1 MIWSIPVP
9 GTELSRQEAA
19 RPAAGPSFFYR
30 FGVLLS
36 VSLILF
42 GNYYVYDSLGLVA
55 DLLKKEYAI
64 SDAQYGFLSGIYSIA
79 AVIVLL
85 LGGAIIDRI
94 GSKRSVLYF
103 GAIAAAA
110 GLLIALAPSYP
121 VLLVGRFL
129 LGIGAEP
136 LSVAATTALARWFK
150 GRELALALGLNL
162 TISRLGTVVVDRS
175 PQWASWAY
183 HGGSLGRPLLL
194 AGLIGLFCTAGAVV
208 YYALE
213 HFAERRWDLGRTG
226 STDRLSLGEVLGFG
240 APYWLVTGLCVTFY
254 SSIFAFQSFATKF
267 FIEAHGVPREQ
278 AGALLSYLPMVPMV
292 ATPLFGLL
300 VDRFGHRSLGL
311 LIGAL
316 LVAPVYFLLARRGL
330 PLYYPVALL
339 GIAFSLIPAI
349 LWPAV
354 AYLIEEKRLGTAYS
368 LMTLLQQIFL
378 FAVSSAIGGANDLFA
393 ASAAHPAGY
402 APGMWLLGGLSL
414 VGLLFALLLYLREKR
429 PS

>member
-1 MIWSIPVP
+1 MPDN
-9 GTELSRQEAA
+9 ELSRPDAAPAAA
-19 RPAAGPSFFYR
+19 RPSFLYR
-30 FGVLLS
+30 FSVLFFI
-36 VSLILF
+36 SLILF

-55 DLLKKEYAI
+55 DLLKKEYGI

-103 GAIAAAA
+103 GGIAAAA
-110 GLLIALAPSYP
+110 GLLIALAPNYP
-121 VLLVGRFL
+121 VLLAGRFL

-162 TISRLGTVVVDRS
+162 TVSRLGTVVVDRS
-175 PQWASWAY
+175 PQWAGWAY
-183 HGGSLGRPLLL
+183 SSGTLQGPLLL
-194 AGLIGLFCTAGAVV
+194 AGLIGLLCTAGAVG
-208 YYALE
+208 YYVLE
-213 HFAERRWDLGRTG
+213 HFAERRWDLGPSG

-240 APYWLVTGLCVTFY
+240 APFWLLTGLCVTFY

-267 FIEAHGVPREQ
+267 FIEAHGVPREE
-278 AGALLSYLPMVPMV
+278 AGALLSYLPMVPLV

-300 VDRFGHRSLGL
+300 VDRFGRRSLGL

-316 LVAPVYFLLARRGL
+316 LVAPVYFLMARRGL
-330 PLYYPVALL
+330 PLYYPVAIL
-339 GIAFSLIPAI
+339 GVAFSLIPAI
-349 LWPAV
+349 LWPTV

-402 APGMWLLGGLSL
+402 APGMWLLGVLSL
-414 VGLLFALLLYLREKR
+414 IGLLFALLLYLRER
-429 PS
+429 RAT

>member
-1 MIWSIPVP
+1 MP
-9 GTELSRQEAA
+9 
-19 RPAAGPSFFYR
+19 PAAGPSFLYR
-30 FGVLLS
+30 FSVLFL
-36 VSLILF
+36 VSLTLF

-55 DLLKKEYAI
+55 DLLKKEYGI

-103 GAIAAAA
+103 GGIAAAA
-110 GLLIALAPSYP
+110 GLLIALAPNYP
-121 VLLVGRFL
+121 LLLAGRFL

-136 LSVAATTALARWFK
+136 LSVAVTTALARWFK

-175 PQWASWAY
+175 PQWAGWAY
-183 HGGSLGRPLLL
+183 SSGTLGRPLLL
-194 AGLIGLFCTAGAVV
+194 AGLIGLFCTAGAVG

-213 HFAERRWDLGRTG
+213 QLAERRWDLGRSG
-226 STDRLSLGEVLGFG
+226 STDRLSLDEVLGFG

-267 FIEAHGVPREQ
+267 FIEAHGVPRED

-300 VDRFGHRSLGL
+300 VDRFGRRSLGL
-311 LIGAL
+311 LVGAL
-316 LVAPVYFLLARRGL
+316 LVAPAYFLMARRGL
-330 PLYYPVALL
+330 PLFYPVALL
-339 GIAFSLIPAI
+339 GLAFSVIPAI
-349 LWPAV
+349 LWPMV
-354 AYLIEEKRLGTAYS
+354 AYLIEDKRLGTAYS

-393 ASAAHPAGY
+393 ASLAHPAGY

-414 VGLLFALLLYLREKR
+414 LGLLFALLLYLREK
-429 PS
+429 PAT

>member
-1 MIWSIPVP
+1 MSE
-9 GTELSRQEAA
+9 TELSRQEAA
-19 RPAAGPSFFYR
+19 RPAAGPSFAYR
-30 FGVLLS
+30 FSVLLFI
-36 VSLILF
+36 SLTLF

-55 DLLKKEYAI
+55 DLLKKEYGI

-110 GLLIALAPSYP
+110 GMLIALAPNYP
-121 VLLVGRFL
+121 VLLAGRFL

-162 TISRLGTVVVDRS
+162 TVSRLGTVVVDRS
-175 PQWASWAY
+175 PQWAGWAY
-183 HGGSLGRPLLL
+183 SGGSLGRPLLL
-194 AGLIGLFCTAGAVV
+194 AGLIGLVCTAGAVG

-213 HFAERRWDLGRTG
+213 HFAERRWDLGRSG

-240 APYWLVTGLCVTFY
+240 APYWLLTGLCVTFY

-267 FIEAHGVPREQ
+267 FIEAHGVPREE
-278 AGALLSYLPMVPMV
+278 AGVLLSYLPMVPLV

-316 LVAPVYFLLARRGL
+316 LVAPVYFLMARRGL
-330 PLYYPVALL
+330 PLAYPVAAL
-339 GIAFSLIPAI
+339 GVAFSLIPAI
-349 LWPAV
+349 LWPTV
-354 AYLIEEKRLGTAYS
+354 AYLIEEQRLGTAYS

-393 ASAAHPAGY
+393 ASATHPAGY
-402 APGMWLLGGLSL
+402 APGIWLLGGLSV

-429 PS
+429 AT

>member
-1 MIWSIPVP
+1 MPDIEI
-9 GTELSRQEAA
+9 SRQEAGP
-19 RPAAGPSFFYR
+19 PAAGPSFLYR
-30 FGVLLS
+30 FSVLFL
-36 VSLILF
+36 VSLTLF

-55 DLLKKEYAI
+55 DLLKKEYGI

-103 GAIAAAA
+103 GGIAAAA
-110 GLLIALAPSYP
+110 GLLIALAPNYP
-121 VLLVGRFL
+121 LLLAGRFL

-136 LSVAATTALARWFK
+136 LSVAVTTALARWFK

-175 PQWASWAY
+175 PQWAGWAY
-183 HGGSLGRPLLL
+183 SSGTLGRPLLL
-194 AGLIGLFCTAGAVV
+194 AGLIGLFCTAGAVG

-213 HFAERRWDLGRTG
+213 QLAERRWDLGRSG
-226 STDRLSLGEVLGFG
+226 STDRLSLDEVLGFG

-267 FIEAHGVPREQ
+267 FIEAHGVPRED

-300 VDRFGHRSLGL
+300 VDRFGRRSLGL
-311 LIGAL
+311 LVGAL
-316 LVAPVYFLLARRGL
+316 LVAPAYFLMARRGL
-330 PLYYPVALL
+330 PLFYPVALL
-339 GIAFSLIPAI
+339 GLAFSLIPAI
-349 LWPAV
+349 LWPMV

-414 VGLLFALLLYLREKR
+414 LGLLFALLLYLREK
-429 PS
+429 PAT